1 MMSYPFGPQGV
12 PERRPTEPEQ
22 TPAAAEAEEDDI
34 DILLRDPVICWRAH
48 ILVESGMNPR
58 QSRALAL
65 DRRVDTRWVVDN
77 LLLKGCDP
85 AVAFDIASY

>member
-1 MMSYPFGPQGV
+1 MYPFGPQGV

-22 TPAAAEAEEDDI
+22 VEEPQTVGDAMDI
-34 DILLRDPVICWRAH
+34 DAVLRDPVIRWRAR
-48 ILVESGMNPR
+48 ILAQNGMTPQ
-58 QSRALAL
+58 QSRVLAL
-65 DRRVDTRWVVDN
+65 DRRVDTRWVVDH